1 MMDLPC
7 DPVIPHLGVH
17 PPKLKIESQRDI
29 CTLMFIAALF
39 TVDKSW
45 KQPKCSSMKEWINT
59 IVVCTYSGILF
70 SL

>member
-1 MMDLPC
+1 MIQKFHIWVYICKKWKM
-7 DPVIPHLGVH
+7 
-17 PPKLKIESQRDI
+17 ESQKDI
-29 CTLMFIAALF
+29 CTLKFIAALF

-59 IVVCTYSGILF
+59 IVVYAYSGILL